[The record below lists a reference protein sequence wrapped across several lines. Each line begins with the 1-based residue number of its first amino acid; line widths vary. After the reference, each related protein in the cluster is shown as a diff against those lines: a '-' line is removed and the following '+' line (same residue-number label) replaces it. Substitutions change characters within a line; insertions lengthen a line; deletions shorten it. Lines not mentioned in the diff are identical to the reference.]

1 MHASREVRD
10 LTSPECATS
19 SSGSTSMA
27 RTRSSGRLV
36 AMCSCAALRP
46 LIRPGQHE
54 WSTHG
59 TCYSTLETKC
69 LPSGSPKGAE
79 VRDTHVRCAPHR
91 RLTLLGTAG
100 GRLLPAGREAVQ
112 GMCQPL

>member
-1 MHASREVRD
+1 
-10 LTSPECATS
+10 
-19 SSGSTSMA
+19 
-27 RTRSSGRLV
+27 
-36 AMCSCAALRP
+36 MCSCAALRP

-79 VRDTHVRCAPHR
+79 VCTTHVRLALR
-91 RLTLLGTAG
+91 QKLTLSGITG
-100 GRLLPAGREAVQ
+100 SRLLPASCQAV
-112 GMCQPL
+112 